1 MAAIPLFAVA
11 GYTVT
16 LGNVMAV
23 GATLAS
29 MGAVSSQY
37 NANVNAA
44 RYNAALAK
52 EEARRESSRRRV
64 EGQRQ
69 LSAIRTARAKSGVTM
84 EGTPLLVAAESAA
97 QVEMDVLDAQWAGR
111 NESRLY
117 KNKARAYR
125 DAKPYAVG
133 ASLLKGASNMIASGK
148 NQ

>member
-1 MAAIPLFAVA
+1 MAAMSLFTVA

-16 LGNVMAV
+16 VGKVIAV
-23 GATLAS
+23 GAALAS
-29 MGAVSSQY
+29 MKASASQY
-37 NANVNAA
+37 DTQIDAS

-52 EEARRESSRRRV
+52 EEARRESARRHR

-69 LSAIRTARAKSGVTM
+69 VAAIHTARAKSGVTM

-97 QVEMDVLDAQWAGR
+97 QVEMDVLNAQWMGD

-117 KNKARAYR
+117 KHRAKSYQ

-133 ASLLKGASNMIASGK
+133 TSLLKGVSSLMASA
-148 NQ
+148 